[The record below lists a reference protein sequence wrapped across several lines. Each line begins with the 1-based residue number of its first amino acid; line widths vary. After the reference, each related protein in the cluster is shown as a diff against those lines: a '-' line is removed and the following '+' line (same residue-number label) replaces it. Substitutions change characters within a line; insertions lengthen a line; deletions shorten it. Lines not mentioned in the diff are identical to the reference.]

1 MRKIMLPA
9 IGIIVV
15 TIILVILNEFT
26 EMTFIKDYAMI
37 FIIAGMMLGVWL
49 TKLSE
54 RSKGKTE

>member
-1 MRKIMLPA
+1 MLPA

-54 RSKGKTE
+54 RSKGKRE